1 MFNEIDNKNQFN
13 DKKNGYTVDQKEG
26 GEGPSSDLK
35 VKDEVGLN
43 DRFVFWNKSVL
54 YIHPWHGDTY
64 RVINQGIIEE
74 LRNLVREV
82 YTAKAE
88 ENVVSLA
95 AELRPDLLLV
105 LLGDTFPIDQVKAI
119 REMGIKTAVWF
130 TDDPYYTDVTT
141 NLAPYYHYVF
151 TQEISCVSYYQLLGC
166 PQVHYLPLA
175 VNTKVFHYQKARK
188 DNSIPIDVCFMG
200 SGWNNRISL
209 FDEIAPFLSK
219 KNTLIVGS
227 RWDRMRNYHLLS
239 DKIRFG
245 FLSPSESARLINQ
258 SKIVIN
264 NHRLYDDTTLFNR
277 NSNKLTAL
285 SINPRTFEISACGA
299 FQLSDIRQ
307 ELQRY
312 YEIGKEIET
321 YKSPSELTE
330 KIDYYLNHDE
340 ERNTI
345 AQRGYIQTLKSH
357 TYTKRLSTLLKLIY
371 G

>member
-1 MFNEIDNKNQFN
+1 MLKEIDNKNEFN
-13 DKKNGYTVDQKEG
+13 EKKKGYTDCGVERR
-26 GEGPSSDLK
+26 GESPSSNLMA
-35 VKDEVGLN
+35 KDEVGLD
-43 DRFVFWNKSVL
+43 DRFHFWNKSVL
-54 YIHPWHGDTY
+54 YIYPRQIDTY
-64 RVINQGIIEE
+64 VIINQGIIEE
-74 LRNLVREV
+74 LRNLVPEV
-82 YTAKAE
+82 YTAKADQ
-88 ENVVSLA
+88 NVVSLA
-95 AELRPDLLLV
+95 AKFRPDLVLV
-105 LLGDTFPIDQVKAI
+105 LLGDTLPIDQVNAI

-141 NLAPYYHYVF
+141 NIAPHYHYVF
-151 TQEISCVSYYQLLGC
+151 TQELSCVSYYQLLGC

-175 VNTKVFHYQKARK
+175 VNTKVFHYQREMK
-188 DNSIPIDVCFMG
+188 DKSIDVCFMG
-200 SGWNNRISL
+200 AGWDNRISL
-209 FDEIAPFLSK
+209 FDEIAPFLAK

-245 FLSPSESARLINQ
+245 FQFPSESARFINQ

-277 NSNKLTAL
+277 NSNKLPAL
-285 SINPRTFEISACGA
+285 SINPRTFEISACGT

-307 ELQRY
+307 ELKRY

-321 YKSPSELTE
+321 YTSPSELTE
-330 KIDYYLNHDE
+330 KIDYFLNHDE

-357 TYTKRLSTLLKLIY
+357 TYAKRLATLLKLIY